1 MLETQIFELGNS
13 LGFITGQVTLED
25 LRSGKV
31 ATGNG
36 KEPGE
41 KLLKCYKKGGQQN
54 SILVGKDEQRR
65 LAIFGLL
72 VGLLFGLFVGF
83 GDYWKRHRSSAIGSR
98 DSRLV

>member
-41 KLLKCYKKGGQQN
+41 KLLDCYKKGGPT
-54 SILVGKDEQRR
+54 K
-65 LAIFGLL
+65 
-72 VGLLFGLFVGF
+72 
-83 GDYWKRHRSSAIGSR
+83 
-98 DSRLV
+98 

>member
-1 MLETQIFELGNS
+1 MTTYQSPGVNFTANDDNEDRMLETQIFELGNS

-41 KLLKCYKKGGQQN
+41 KLLKCYKKGGPT
-54 SILVGKDEQRR
+54 K
-65 LAIFGLL
+65 
-72 VGLLFGLFVGF
+72 
-83 GDYWKRHRSSAIGSR
+83 
-98 DSRLV
+98 